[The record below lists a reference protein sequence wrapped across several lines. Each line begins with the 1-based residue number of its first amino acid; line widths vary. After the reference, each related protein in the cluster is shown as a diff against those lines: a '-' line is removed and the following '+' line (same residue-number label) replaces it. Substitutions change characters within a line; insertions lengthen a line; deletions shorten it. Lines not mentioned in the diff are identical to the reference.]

1 MDALNN
7 LIGIGND
14 ISQFLMGKYWYQDL
28 YEDDEDYTRP
38 LMELICSSSLA
49 TPLGLRFRWS

>member
-14 ISQFLMGKYWYQDL
+14 ISQFLMGKYWYQGL

-38 LMELICSSSLA
+38 LMELI
-49 TPLGLRFRWS
+49 